1 MAGFRYKKL
10 GYTIIKSTGKI
21 KNTRKRQCK
30 ATFTKKSYI
39 MHWHHLFSVVNRFIL
54 QTASIR
60 SIVV

>member
-30 ATFTKKSYI
+30 ATFTKKS
-39 MHWHHLFSVVNRFIL
+39 
-54 QTASIR
+54 
-60 SIVV
+60 